1 MPERLDRDDW
11 VRAALDAFEAG
22 GPAAVAI
29 VPLAKALGV
38 TRGSFYWH
46 FDSRDELLVAALALW
61 EREHSEEVLAAA
73 EQITDPRERLRALF
87 ARANAKPP
95 SIFVQLL
102 RASDDPLVAPVL
114 ERVAERRLAVL
125 ARAYCQAGLGRE
137 RAEHEALLAYAAYMG
152 RAFAP
157 EGRVTAAYARHL
169 AERLVP

>member
-1 MPERLDRDDW
+1 MAKRLEREDW
-11 VRAALDAFEAG
+11 VRASLDAFEAG
-22 GPAAVAI
+22 GPAGVAVVA
-29 VPLAKALGV
+29 LAKGLGV

-46 FDSRDELLVAALALW
+46 FGSRDELLVAALELW

-73 EQITDPRERLRALF
+73 EQIDDARERLRALF
-87 ARANAKPP
+87 ARASAKPP
-95 SIFVQLL
+95 TIFVQLL

-114 ERVAERRLAVL
+114 ERVAQRRLAVL
-125 ARAYCQAGLGRE
+125 ARAYRQAGMGRS

-157 EGRVTAAYARHL
+157 EDRVTAAYARHL